1 MVAAMVGSLTMSP
14 LVTDAPAACV
24 DHARVASLGA
34 LRRMPVADSTP
45 RPLLTKRRPVDFGL
59 VTSCLCRLR

>member
-1 MVAAMVGSLTMSP
+1 MSP
-14 LVTDAPAACV
+14 LVTDAPVARADRTAPVSVAA
-24 DHARVASLGA
+24 A
-34 LRRMPVADSTP
+34 RRMPVADSTP